1 MRETRGYFI
10 TFEGIEGA
18 GKSTHAMRL
27 YEMLKE
33 KGYPVILTR
42 EPGGTAIGEKIRSL
56 LIDTEHTEMAP
67 LTELF
72 LVSASRAQHLH
83 QTIRPA
89 LGEGKIVIC
98 DRFTDATLAYQG
110 FGRELHITMVREVNE
125 IAAWNCKP
133 DLTLLFDLDPY
144 QAMARVRDRRH
155 VEEQLPD
162 RLERQ
167 NIEFY
172 ERVRKGYLEIAYEEP
187 QRFRKLDGS
196 LSLDM
201 LWNQIHETVMRE
213 LSRSWGD
220 PERLELRG
228 LPFA

>member
-1 MRETRGYFI
+1 MKETKGYFI

-27 YEMLKE
+27 FETLKE
-33 KGYPVILTR
+33 KGYPVVLTR
-42 EPGGTAIGEKIRSL
+42 EPGGTAIGEKLRAL
-56 LIDTEHTEMAP
+56 MIDVAHPEMAP

-72 LVSASRAQHLH
+72 LVAASRAQHLH
-83 QTIRPA
+83 QLIRPA

-110 FGRELHITMVREVNE
+110 YGRELHLTMVREINE
-125 IAAWNCKP
+125 TAAWNCKP

-144 QAMARVRDRRH
+144 HAMARVRDRRH
-155 VEEQLPD
+155 IEEQLPD

-167 NIEFY
+167 GMEFY
-172 ERVRKGYLEIAYEEP
+172 ERVRKGYLDIAYEEP
-187 QRFRKLDGS
+187 QRFRKFDGS
-196 LSLDM
+196 LTLDV
-201 LWNQIHETVMRE
+201 LWSQLYECVMRE
-213 LSRSWGD
+213 LGRNWGD

-228 LPFA
+228 LPF